1 MIKEVEG
8 DMMQLSHKGK
18 LAAVTFLI
26 VIMMGVCF
34 SAPVCAQGKGTKVPT
49 SAKSLPR
56 LVDLGA
62 KKCIPCIMM
71 APILEELKKEY
82 KGVVQV
88 DFIDVWEN
96 PNAGQ
101 EYGIRAIP
109 TQIFYNA
116 SGKELYRHM
125 GFMSKKAILAKFQDL
140 GMLPG
145 KEPKQGK

>member
-1 MIKEVEG
+1 
-8 DMMQLSHKGK
+8 MQLSHKGR
-18 LAAVTFLI
+18 LI
-26 VIMMGVCF
+26 IVMLLVIIMSVFF
-34 SAPVCAQGKGTKVPT
+34 SAPVGAQGKG
-49 SAKSLPR
+49 AKALPR

-82 KGVVQV
+82 KGVIQV

-96 PNAGQ
+96 QNAGQ
-101 EYGIRAIP
+101 KYGIRAIP
-109 TQIFYNA
+109 TQIFYDA

-125 GFMSKKAILAKFQDL
+125 GFMSKESILAKFQDL

-145 KEPKQGK
+145 KDSKQGK

>member
-1 MIKEVEG
+1 MVR
-8 DMMQLSHKGK
+8 LSYKGRSI
-18 LAAVTFLI
+18 AVTFLI
-26 VIMMGVCF
+26 VIIMGICF
-34 SAPVCAQGKGTKVPT
+34 STPVGAQGKGTKAPPSVKPI
-49 SAKSLPR
+49 PR

-96 PNAGQ
+96 QNAGR
-101 EYGIRAIP
+101 EYSIRAIP

-125 GFMSKKAILAKFQDL
+125 GFMSRESILAKFQDL

-145 KEPKQGK
+145 KDSKKGK

>member
-1 MIKEVEG
+1 
-8 DMMQLSHKGK
+8 MMQLSHKGR
-18 LAAVTFLI
+18 LIIVMLI

-34 SAPVCAQGKGTKVPT
+34 SEPAAAQGTGTKAPT
-49 SAKSLPR
+49 PVKALPR

-62 KKCIPCIMM
+62 KKCIPCTMM

-82 KGVVQV
+82 KGVIQV

-96 PNAGQ
+96 QNAGQ
-101 EYGIRAIP
+101 KYGIRAIP
-109 TQIFYNA
+109 TQIFYDA

-125 GFMSKKAILAKFQDL
+125 GFMSKESILAKFQGL

-145 KEPKQGK
+145 KDSKKEK

>member
-1 MIKEVEG
+1 MR
-8 DMMQLSHKGK
+8 LSQNGR
-18 LAAVTFLI
+18 LIIVVLLVIIMSVFFSTPAA
-26 VIMMGVCF
+26 
-34 SAPVCAQGKGTKVPT
+34 AQGKGAKAPT
-49 SAKSLPR
+49 PAKSLPR

-96 PNAGQ
+96 QNAGQ
-101 EYGIRAIP
+101 KYGIRAIP

-125 GFMSKKAILAKFQDL
+125 GFMSKEVILARFQDL

-145 KEPKQGK
+145 KDSKKGK

>member
-1 MIKEVEG
+1 
-8 DMMQLSHKGK
+8 MMRLSYKGR
-18 LAAVTFLI
+18 LI
-26 VIMMGVCF
+26 IVVLLVIIMSVFF
-34 SAPVCAQGKGTKVPT
+34 SAPVGAQGKGVKAPPP
-49 SAKSLPR
+49 AKSLPR

-96 PNAGQ
+96 QNAGQ
-101 EYGIRAIP
+101 KYGIRAIP
-109 TQIFYNA
+109 TQIFYDA

-125 GFMSKKAILAKFQDL
+125 GFMSKGAILAKFQDL

>member
-1 MIKEVEG
+1 
-8 DMMQLSHKGK
+8 MMQLSHKGR
-18 LAAVTFLI
+18 LIAVTFLI
-26 VIMMGVCF
+26 VIIMGICF
-34 SAPVCAQGKGTKVPT
+34 STSVGAQGKGTKAPPPVKPI
-49 SAKSLPR
+49 PR

-62 KKCIPCIMM
+62 KKCIPCITM

-109 TQIFYNA
+109 TQIFYNT

-145 KEPKQGK
+145 KEPKQVK

>member
-1 MIKEVEG
+1 MVR
-8 DMMQLSHKGK
+8 LSYKGR
-18 LAAVTFLI
+18 LIAVTFLI
-26 VIMMGVCF
+26 VIIMGICF
-34 SAPVCAQGKGTKVPT
+34 STPVGAQGKGVKAPT
-49 SAKSLPR
+49 PAKSFPR

-82 KGVVQV
+82 KGIVQV

-96 PNAGQ
+96 QNAGQ
-101 EYGIRAIP
+101 KYGIRAIP
-109 TQIFYNA
+109 TQIFYDA

-125 GFMSKKAILAKFQDL
+125 GFMSKEAILARFQDL

-145 KEPKQGK
+145 KDSKKGK